1 MRFQIHNVP
10 LLPFSR
16 GICVPQPGS
25 GIGHNP
31 QIVHMSP
38 GVGEALG
45 LHQQGASCGC
55 CCVATGRGSVL
66 LLWKTQTLGC
76 DTVRIAGTS
85 FANTLRSLT
94 SLFWPN
100 TVVLA
105 QTATWIPSNSRYS
118 RIPYSNEGVTTPVFS
133 HLLFDYLLC
142 KWAEPSPKCRLLTNP
157 HPIYPGNK
165 MGSTGFASAKQA
177 PKLPIIV
184 LTFFFFNINPT
195 RRIQDLQSS
204 FITYISI
211 TLHYWYFLCNYLWIQ

>member
-16 GICVPQPGS
+16 GICVPQPGA

-45 LHQQGASCGC
+45 LHQQGTSCGC
-55 CCVATGRGSVL
+55 CCVAAGRGSVL

-105 QTATWIPSNSRYS
+105 QTATWVPSNSRYS
-118 RIPYSNEGVTTPVFS
+118 RIPYSSEGVNPSIFPSSVWLPALQVSGAISQMQTPHKPPPNLPRKQNGFNWFCFCKTSTKTS
-133 HLLFDYLLC
+133 HNCSD
-142 KWAEPSPKCRLLTNP
+142 
-157 HPIYPGNK
+157 
-165 MGSTGFASAKQA
+165 
-177 PKLPIIV
+177 
-184 LTFFFFNINPT
+184 FFFLT
-195 RRIQDLQSS
+195 
-204 FITYISI
+204 
-211 TLHYWYFLCNYLWIQ
+211 